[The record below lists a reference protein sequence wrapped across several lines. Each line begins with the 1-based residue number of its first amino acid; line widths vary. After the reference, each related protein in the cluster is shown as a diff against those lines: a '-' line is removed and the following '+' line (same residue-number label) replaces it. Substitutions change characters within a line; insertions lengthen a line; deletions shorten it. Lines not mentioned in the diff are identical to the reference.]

1 MKLMVDH
8 IKPRAWGGQT
18 EDSNLWT
25 LCAECNLGKKAS
37 ESDVDAETMRAVL
50 EEKSGRSRL
59 RTYLKLRPNQVITKA
74 ELQIVAGITDYQK
87 RLRELR
93 QEEGMRIISNLE
105 DASLRP
111 GDYRYEP

>member
-1 MKLMVDH
+1 MRLMVDH
-8 IKPRAWGGQT
+8 INPRAWGGQT

-25 LCAECNLGKKAS
+25 LCEQCNLGKKDW
-37 ESDVDAETMRAVL
+37 ESDVDAETMLAVMG
-50 EEKSGRSRL
+50 EKSGRSRL
-59 RTYLKLRPNQVITKA
+59 RRYLKLRPNQIVTKA
-74 ELQIVAGITDYQK
+74 ELQIIAGITEYQR